1 MLNFISSD
9 KYFFSEIYYT
19 LVQLKDCLKQNEEL
33 HGVLVR
39 MRMEQA
45 NMISSG
51 GRENLG
57 SSTERYSNGINEIDS
72 RMHTTEIISLKV
84 SF

>member
-1 MLNFISSD
+1 
-9 KYFFSEIYYT
+9 
-19 LVQLKDCLKQNEEL
+19 
-33 HGVLVR
+33 

>member
-1 MLNFISSD
+1 
-9 KYFFSEIYYT
+9 
-19 LVQLKDCLKQNEEL
+19 
-33 HGVLVR
+33 

-51 GRENLG
+51 GKENLG
-57 SSTERYSNGINEIDS
+57 RSTERYSNGINEIDS